1 MATCQLPQ
9 HTTIKTSAVGMEQS
23 SFNSRRQFPEKTQD
37 TILMCPIKEY
47 MHYIS
52 DTFLTNFLNNS
63 NSNKKII

>member
-37 TILMCPIKEY
+37 TINVPDKRIYALYIR
-47 MHYIS
+47 YIS
-52 DTFLTNFLNNS
+52 HKFS
-63 NSNKKII
+63 Q